1 MSGQD
6 LTTASAPAQGA
17 AGDGTWTGVVI
28 RPPNASW
35 DGLHYAGDALVAAS
49 REALAGLRGPVQ
61 LVIQGSFVAVAAPDA
76 ATARIAAARLAPR
89 WQAVADSVI
98 PATGSAAANGL
109 EPATVSDAAAGA
121 ASATAAATDAANAS
135 DAANATDAANAANA
149 ANAASAAA
157 SPVSSGPP
165 AASARSY
172 FWPGD
177 RAVATVPPQ
186 AWAHWHGDGL
196 EIRADAVEPRRLRR
210 ELARLLALELG
221 QILVHAED
229 RPVRSGQVVFAGE
242 GYDAAADAALIARA
256 VGHPVRVI
264 ASPMHAAPVS
274 IALQAGAAAPASWS
288 LTPGLALGP
297 RPTWAAL
304 TAMVASAAHQ
314 ADGDGAGVAV
324 VPHARHQDGQASGTV
339 AAGLP
344 GNLVMPYAPG
354 LQSSAARNATTP
366 GIGVDGRSAE
376 VGTVFAMESFAD
388 ELAHD
393 AGEDPVQWRLNH
405 LDDPAARALVESVSQ
420 SAGWTSPDPARRT
433 GRGRGFALASTLD
446 TTSEPPRRAWAAWVV
461 DLKVDALAGR
471 VDVAGMTVGHHV
483 EGLQP
488 ASAADGALQSRI
500 VAAATQLLHGPQAYD
515 DWTGPQA
522 ALPAARV
529 VDIVAD
535 GAGGQPADLSA
546 SPALTLPLAAAM
558 ANAVYDATGIRLR
571 EPPFNGAAL
580 QRAALDAADNGK
592 ALTGQAARPSAQGAQ
607 SGPRRPWRRALAWT
621 GAAAATVAG
630 IAAAA
635 LPWRAAIAPAA
646 PDLTLYSAAAIERGR
661 LIAAASD
668 CVVCHTAPGG
678 KDNAGGLAMETP
690 FGTIY
695 STNITPDPEHGIGN
709 WTFQAFERAM
719 RHGISRDGRHLY
731 PAFPYTSF
739 AKFSD
744 GDMQALYAYLMT
756 QEPVA
761 SAPPRTELPFPY
773 GLRPLMAGWNL
784 LFHDAAPFAPD
795 PDRSTLWNRG
805 AYLVQGAGH
814 CGACH
819 TARNAFGAEKRGPGD
834 YLGGATVDHWD
845 APALNALSTAPLPW
859 TRDDLYDYLRTGHSV
874 RHGVAAGP
882 MAPVIAGL
890 AALPDRD
897 ILAMATYLADLRGD
911 DAANA
916 ARATAGTPAAVSQA
930 PASLAAV
937 ASGSA
942 AATPA
947 PSAAASPAVDS
958 PGAASPVN
966 MVSPVSGGAAAVMP
980 ATPNA
985 PAPAPAS
992 APASAPA
999 AAPAP
1004 APAPAPTAAAALM
1017 PEPARL
1023 FSMPGH
1029 RIFEGACAAC
1039 HDQGRGMPL
1048 FGVRP
1053 DLAVNT
1059 NLTAA
1064 RPDNLIHV
1072 ILNGITE
1079 PADENLGYM
1088 PGFAAT
1094 LNDKQVADLVDY
1106 LRARHG
1112 SGAPAWQGVEQT
1124 VARIRQQSTEVA
1136 R

>member
-6 LTTASAPAQGA
+6 LTTALTPAQDA

-28 RPPNASW
+28 RPPHARW
-35 DGLHYAGDALVAAS
+35 DGLRYEGDALVAAS
-49 REALAGLRGPVQ
+49 RDALADLPGPVQ

-76 ATARIAAARLAPR
+76 ATAGLAAARLAPR
-89 WQAVADSVI
+89 WQRGADAVVD
-98 PATGSAAANGL
+98 TGVGTGVRTSAG
-109 EPATVSDAAAGA
+109 ERTQ
-121 ASATAAATDAANAS
+121 AS
-135 DAANATDAANAANA
+135 DALADT
-149 ANAASAAA
+149 
-157 SPVSSGPP
+157 
-165 AASARSY
+165 ARSY
-172 FWPGD
+172 SWPAD
-177 RAVATVPPQ
+177 RAVNPIAPQ
-186 AWAHWHGDGL
+186 AWARWEGDSL

-210 ELARLLALELG
+210 ELALLLALEPG
-221 QILVHAED
+221 RIKVYGED
-229 RPVRSGQVVFAGE
+229 RPARSGQAVAAE
-242 GYDAAADAALIARA
+242 GYDVAADAALIARA
-256 VGHPVRVI
+256 IGYPVRV
-264 ASPMHAAPVS
+264 AGQALHAAPVA
-274 IALQAGAAAPASWS
+274 IALRAGAAAPASWT

-304 TAMVASAAHQ
+304 AATAAPPSAKVDGGA
-314 ADGDGAGVAV
+314 ADLTVIPD
-324 VPHARHQDGQASGTV
+324 ARSWDGQASHAV
-339 AAGLP
+339 AAALP
-344 GNLVMPYAPG
+344 GNLAMPYTPG
-354 LQSSAARNATTP
+354 LQTGAARTATTP
-366 GIGVDGRSAE
+366 GLGVDARSAE

-388 ELAHD
+388 ELAHA
-393 AGEDPVQWRLNH
+393 AGEDPVQWHLNH
-405 LDDPAARALVESVSQ
+405 LDDPAARALVESVAQ
-420 SAGWTSPDPARRT
+420 SAGWAPTDPNRRA

-446 TTSEPPRRAWAAWVV
+446 TASEPARRAWAAWVV

-471 VDVAGMTVGHHV
+471 VDVAGMTVGHHI
-483 EGLQP
+483 EGLRP
-488 ASAADGALQSRI
+488 ATAADADLQSRI
-500 VAAATQLLHGPQAYD
+500 AAAATELLQGPQAYD

-529 VDIVAD
+529 VDLVAD
-535 GAGGQPADLSA
+535 DGGGHATDLSA

-580 QRAALDAADNGK
+580 QRAALQAADPGM
-592 ALTGQAARPSAQGAQ
+592 ALTGNAAVAAAQAPKTA
-607 SGPRRPWRRALAWT
+607 PRRPWRRALAWT
-621 GAAAATVAG
+621 GAAAAAAAG

-635 LPWRAAIAPAA
+635 LPWRAAIAPAV

-744 GDMQALYAYLMT
+744 GDMQALYAYLMA
-756 QEPVA
+756 QEPVNA
-761 SAPPRTELPFPY
+761 APPRTELPFPY

-784 LFHDAAPFAPD
+784 LFHDAAPFVPE

-859 TRDDLYDYLRTGHSV
+859 TRDDLFDYLRTGHSA

-890 AALPDRD
+890 AALPDQD
-897 ILAMATYLADLRGD
+897 ILAMATYLADLSGD
-911 DAANA
+911 DVANA
-916 ARATAGTPAAVSQA
+916 ARATTGTPAST
-930 PASLAAV
+930 AAV
-937 ASGSA
+937 
-942 AATPA
+942 
-947 PSAAASPAVDS
+947 
-958 PGAASPVN
+958 
-966 MVSPVSGGAAAVMP
+966 
-980 ATPNA
+980 
-985 PAPAPAS
+985 
-992 APASAPA
+992 A
-999 AAPAP
+999 AAPASSISTPQAAVPSTSTPP
-1004 APAPAPTAAAALM
+1004 AT

-1023 FSMPGH
+1023 FSLPGH

-1079 PADENLGYM
+1079 PADDNLGYM

-1094 LNDKQVADLVDY
+1094 LNDRQVTDLVDY

-1112 SGAPAWQGVEQT
+1112 GGAPAWEGVEQT
-1124 VARIRQQSTEVA
+1124 VARIRQQSTEAA